1 MKIGIVAIPGTGVA
15 THPSAVIDRFLEFGR
30 KTEALGFE
38 GLWMTDSLGR
48 GPASLDPMMVMSALC
63 GATKRIELG
72 TGVMQVPLR
81 HPVELAHRAQ
91 TLAVLSAGRFRF
103 GVGSGSTKHDFDAVQ
118 VDYERRFK
126 LLPEYLAIMRRVWAN
141 EAVFGP
147 ALGIWPH
154 AEGGPPV
161 YLGAWRSPRWIDLAA
176 RHCAGWIASGIYA
189 DLPDLRAGVAMFRA
203 AGGKRAI
210 LANVFVDLRA
220 EPEMHPVVA
229 RAKVHMVCDKAEA
242 RDRFRRI
249 EDVGVDDVLLACPFG
264 DISQLD
270 AIREIAG

>member
-1 MKIGIVAIPGTGVA
+1 MKIGIGTIPTAGVA
-15 THPSAVIDRFLEFGR
+15 THPSAVIERFLEFGR

-38 GLWMTDSLGR
+38 GLWTTDAFAR
-48 GPASLDPMMVMSALC
+48 GNASLDPLMLMSALC
-63 GATKRIELG
+63 GVTRRIELG
-72 TGVMQVPLR
+72 TCVMQVPLR

-91 TLAVLSAGRFRF
+91 TLAVLSGGRFRF

-118 VDYERRFK
+118 VDYDRRFK
-126 LLPEYLAIMRRVWAN
+126 LLPEYLAVMRRVWAG

-147 ALGIWPH
+147 VLGVWPH
-154 AEGGPPV
+154 TEGGPPV
-161 YLGAWRSPRWIDLAA
+161 YLGAWRSARWIDLAA

-189 DLPDLRAGVAMFRA
+189 DLAELKIGADMFRA

-210 LANVFVDLRA
+210 LANVFVDLRP
-220 EPEMHPVVA
+220 EPEIHPVIA

-249 EDVGVDDVLLACPFG
+249 QDIGVDDVLLVCPFG
-264 DISQLD
+264 DIAQLD
-270 AIREIAG
+270 VIREIVG